1 MLYRVPRHLCTVYP
15 KKYAHGFCF
24 DVLCCGYTLTDF
36 PISIRLTSLALWQS
50 NDCPSA
56 SKATLMNMDKYFM
69 WIHYERLHN
78 QNKAKHNKT
87 MCIFLGIYCNSL
99 VHGASNMV
107 IICYGNCLLPD
118 PCQVPPLILTYFIVN
133 WNKQRKCHLQN
144 DNFVK
149 TYMYWIPIVE
159 LDHILSCNK
168 SWATFW
174 VLLIN
179 FNSKGDCLLL
189 KWFYSKL
196 FHPIHNWYFASIQLE
211 LIYQRACSVKT
222 LAQLH
227 RQHRW

>member
-1 MLYRVPRHLCTVYP
+1 MI
-15 KKYAHGFCF
+15 A
-24 DVLCCGYTLTDF
+24 
-36 PISIRLTSLALWQS
+36 QQ
-50 NDCPSA
+50 
-56 SKATLMNMDKYFM
+56 SKAQQNRVHISWDILYILQV
-69 WIHYERLHN
+69 IHVSEDAI
-78 QNKAKHNKT
+78 QT
-87 MCIFLGIYCNSL
+87 MSMIGEVCPRPNSL

-149 TYMYWIPIVE
+149 AFMYWIPIVE

-168 SWATFW
+168 SWAIFR

-179 FNSKGDCLLL
+179 FNSKGDCLLDN
-189 KWFYSKL
+189 WFYSKL
-196 FHPIHNWYFASIQLE
+196 FHPIHNWYLARIQLE
-211 LIYQRACSVKT
+211 LIYQRECSVET